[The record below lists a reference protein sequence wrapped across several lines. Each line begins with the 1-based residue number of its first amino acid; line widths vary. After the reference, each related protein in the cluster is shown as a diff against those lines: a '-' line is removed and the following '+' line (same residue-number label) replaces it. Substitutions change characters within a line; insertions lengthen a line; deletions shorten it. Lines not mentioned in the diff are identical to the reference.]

1 MRGRLLVSAVAAAA
15 LVAWPLAGL
24 RNASASRAYDAPVTP
39 DYLYRDRTVA
49 FYEARVHADPR
60 DQISARMLAGQ
71 YMQRYREGQD
81 VGDILRAIDQARRS
95 LALQPQNNAAADELA
110 GSGYYALH
118 DFRRAFAYYAAAH
131 QDEPADPNAPA
142 QMALLEMEMGRYRE
156 ALADIRAARLARD
169 GPGIWAAQSRYD
181 ELTGELPQA
190 LVLMQRAAQS
200 ADRVVNEPAQA
211 RAWYHFRIGEM
222 LFASGRV
229 DQAEQQE
236 RLAIAQFPQFEMAYR
251 ALARFCWGARDWQC
265 ALRAAKS
272 AAGVIPEPESLGYEA
287 DAQAA
292 LGDAAGAAQTR
303 ELIRAVERI
312 GNAYHIN
319 DRLLAVYYSE
329 HGIRLDDA
337 LAIAQREARNRG
349 NEIFAQDT
357 LAWAAA
363 MDGRWKQAY
372 PAMLLAMRYNT
383 QDPRILFHAGTIEA
397 HFGHRARAK
406 LLLSQA
412 LALNPQWDP
421 IYAPAARTELAA
433 LSVLGALGN

>member
-1 MRGRLLVSAVAAAA
+1 MRGRLLVAVIAVAA
-15 LVAWPLAGL
+15 LLAWPLAGL
-24 RNASASRAYDAPVTP
+24 RNASASRVYDAPVTP
-39 DYLYRDRTVA
+39 DYLYRDKTVA
-49 FYEARVHADPR
+49 FYEARVNADPR

-81 VGDILRAIDQARRS
+81 VGDILRAIHQAQRS

-118 DFRRAFAYYAAAH
+118 DFRRALRYYAAAH
-131 QDEPADPNAPA
+131 ADEPADSNAPA
-142 QMALLEMEMGRYRE
+142 QMALLEMEMGQYAT
-156 ALADIRAARLARD
+156 ALADIRGARVVRD
-169 GPGIWAAQSRYD
+169 GPGVWAAQSRFY
-181 ELTGELPQA
+181 ELSGELARA
-190 LVLMQRAAQS
+190 LVLMERAAQS
-200 ADRVVNEPAQA
+200 ADEVVNEPAQA

-229 DQAEQQE
+229 DEAEQQE
-236 RLAIAQFPQFEMAYR
+236 RLALAQFPQFEMADR
-251 ALARFCWGARDWQC
+251 ALARFCWGARDWHC
-265 ALRAAKS
+265 ALQAAKN
-272 AAGVIPEPESLGYEA
+272 AAAVIPEPESLGYEA

-303 ELIRAVERI
+303 ELIFAVERI

-329 HGIRLDDA
+329 HGVRLADA
-337 LAIAQREARNRG
+337 YAIAQREARNRG

-363 MDGRWKQAY
+363 VSGHWKQAY
-372 PAMLLAMRYNT
+372 RAMLLATRFNT
-383 QDPRILFHAGTIEA
+383 QDPRILFHAGMIEA

-406 LLLSQA
+406 AFLSQA

-421 IYAPAARTELAA
+421 IYAPAARAELAA
-433 LSVLGALGN
+433 LSVV